1 MAAHPVHLPP
11 PLINAAELRALLGA
25 GSPAGSRAGSPA
37 SSATTVATPGAHDLL
52 LLDCRFNLADAAA
65 GEAAWRAGHIPGAL
79 YAHLD
84 RDLSGP
90 KVGQGTPAFTGR
102 HPLPS
107 PEALAR
113 TLGHWG
119 LRPETHV
126 VAYDD
131 AGGMFAARAW
141 WLLRWLGHE
150 RVQVLDG
157 GWPAWLA
164 LAADGGASDTRVATR
179 TPSTVAPQVR
189 SGWRVM
195 ADEVLASVQAS
206 DPTAP
211 DAPGHLQLLD
221 ARAPDRFRGENE
233 TLDPVGGHIPGAH
246 NRFFQHNLQDG
257 RFKPAEVLR
266 EEFTALLAEAHAS
279 TDTLVHQCGSGV
291 TACHNL
297 LAMAHAGFAP
307 TRLYAG
313 SWSEWC
319 ADPAR
324 PVQTHTAPS
333 PNGQP

>member
-1 MAAHPVHLPP
+1 MSLAAAPSPALPP
-11 PLINAAELRALLGA
+11 LTDAAELRTRLAA
-25 GSPAGSRAGSPA
+25 SPAE
-37 SSATTVATPGAHDLL
+37 DLL
-52 LLDCRFNLADAAA
+52 LLDCRFNLADASA

-119 LRPETHV
+119 LRPDTRV

-157 GWPAWLA
+157 GWLAWLA
-164 LAADGGASDTRVATR
+164 LQPDGGASDTTVATR
-179 TPSTVAPQVR
+179 TPSTFTPQVR

-195 ADEVLASVQAS
+195 ADEVLASVQAPS
-206 DPTAP
+206 STQ
-211 DAPGHLQLLD
+211 GQLHLLD

-246 NRFFQHNLQDG
+246 NRFFQRNLQDG
-257 RFKPAEVLR
+257 RFKSAEVLR
-266 EEFTALLAEAHAS
+266 EEFTAQLAEAGAS

-324 PVQTHTAPS
+324 PVQTSAP
-333 PNGQP
+333 

>member
-1 MAAHPVHLPP
+1 MPLATPSAAPSLPP
-11 PLINAAELRALLGA
+11 LTDAATLRAWLA
-25 GSPAGSRAGSPA
+25 ASPAE
-37 SSATTVATPGAHDLL
+37 DLL
-52 LLDCRFNLADAAA
+52 LLDCRFNLADASA

-164 LAADGGASDTRVATR
+164 LTADGGASNSNSSVAKR
-179 TPSTVAPQVR
+179 TPSTVNPQVR

-206 DPTAP
+206 ASTAP
-211 DAPGHLQLLD
+211 DAPERLQLLD

-233 TLDPVGGHIPGAH
+233 TLDPVGGHIPGAR

-266 EEFTALLAEAHAS
+266 EEFTALLAAAHAS

-324 PVQTHTAPS
+324 PVQTHTDPS

>member
-1 MAAHPVHLPP
+1 MAAHPVPLAS
-11 PLINAAELRALLGA
+11 PLIDAATLRALLA
-25 GSPAGSRAGSPA
+25 AAPAD
-37 SSATTVATPGAHDLL
+37 DLL
-52 LLDCRFNLADAAA
+52 VLDCRFNLADASA

-157 GWPAWLA
+157 GWPAWLL
-164 LAADGGASDTRVATR
+164 LAPDGGASNSNSSVAKR
-179 TPSTVAPQVR
+179 TPSTVNPQVR

-206 DPTAP
+206 ASTAP
-211 DAPGHLQLLD
+211 GAPERLQLLD

-233 TLDPVGGHIPGAH
+233 TLDPVGGHIPGAR

-266 EEFTALLAEAHAS
+266 EEFTALLAAAHAS

-297 LAMAHAGFAP
+297 LAMAHAGFPP
-307 TRLYAG
+307 TRVYAG

-324 PVQTHTAPS
+324 PVQTHTDPS

>member
-1 MAAHPVHLPP
+1 MSLAAAPASSPAPVLP
-11 PLINAAELRALLGA
+11 PLIDAATLHGLLA
-25 GSPAGSRAGSPA
+25 ASPGED
-37 SSATTVATPGAHDLL
+37 VL
-52 LLDCRFNLADAAA
+52 LLDCRFNLADPSA
-65 GEAAWRAGHIPGAL
+65 GEAAWRQAHIPGAL

-90 KVGQGTPAFTGR
+90 KTGQGTPQFTGR
-102 HPLPS
+102 HPLPT

-113 TLGHWG
+113 TLGGWG
-119 LRPETHV
+119 VRPDTRV

-141 WLLRWLGHE
+141 WLLRWLGHD

-157 GWPAWLA
+157 GWPAWQA
-164 LAADGGASDTRVATR
+164 MASDVPLAPR
-179 TPSTVAPQVR
+179 TACTFTPQVR
-189 SGWRVM
+189 SDWLVSAG
-195 ADEVLASVQAS
+195 EVLAALPALTQAR
-206 DPTAP
+206 PRL
-211 DAPGHLQLLD
+211 HLLD

-246 NRFFQHNLQDG
+246 NRFFQRNLSEG

-266 EEFTALLAEAHAS
+266 EEFTALLAEAGAHPDA
-279 TDTLVHQCGSGV
+279 LVHQCGSGV

-324 PVQTHTAPS
+324 PVATGEEGTAA
-333 PNGQP
+333 